1 MDGMRDKKFACRNSI
16 AEKRRMRAD
25 RKKRKRILRSQ
36 HRKQHVQLQ
45 AQLQRVID
53 LKSSLDKEVS
63 LREKSQN
70 RMQMYKNM
78 ARTYWERWRWESQKR
93 KEAMIQNHLVQCST
107 STSKHP
113 STTEKVVLQ
122 HIDPSML
129 TNAYDNDNFVGRGS
143 FGRVKV
149 QLYHGTPVAVKQFL
163 PRTVVKDVVNEVEI
177 LLQLSHPNLPYFF
190 GVCVTKKPHLFVTQF
205 EGIQGDV
212 VGSGKAWT
220 VHQELLKRDLCGLDW
235 ILVCA
240 QITEAVR
247 YLHFDVGILHN
258 DIKPDNIL
266 LKPHKPNIPAVLI
279 DFGKA
284 TKLSNAKLYTLSELD
299 QADYMSRPENL
310 YLAPEVLSGE
320 SRQSRYSDMFAM
332 GGVFYKILD
341 AKRLTNYPDHGKKLC
356 QFTERCRCIHYSQRQ
371 MPSKHLNSLRNY

>member
-1 MDGMRDKKFACRNSI
+1 MRDKKFACRNSI

-149 QLYHGTPVAVKQFL
+149 QLYRGTPVAVN
-163 PRTVVKDVVNEVEI
+163 P
-177 LLQLSHPNLPYFF
+177 
-190 GVCVTKKPHLFVTQF
+190 
-205 EGIQGDV
+205 
-212 VGSGKAWT
+212 
-220 VHQELLKRDLCGLDW
+220 
-235 ILVCA
+235 
-240 QITEAVR
+240 
-247 YLHFDVGILHN
+247 
-258 DIKPDNIL
+258 
-266 LKPHKPNIPAVLI
+266 LKPKAGLKDPDKIAFKQLPVTFACFGLRSWGLVELNYHKI
-279 DFGKA
+279 
-284 TKLSNAKLYTLSELD
+284 S
-299 QADYMSRPENL
+299 
-310 YLAPEVLSGE
+310 
-320 SRQSRYSDMFAM
+320 
-332 GGVFYKILD
+332 ILM
-341 AKRLTNYPDHGKKLC
+341 
-356 QFTERCRCIHYSQRQ
+356 I
-371 MPSKHLNSLRNY
+371 